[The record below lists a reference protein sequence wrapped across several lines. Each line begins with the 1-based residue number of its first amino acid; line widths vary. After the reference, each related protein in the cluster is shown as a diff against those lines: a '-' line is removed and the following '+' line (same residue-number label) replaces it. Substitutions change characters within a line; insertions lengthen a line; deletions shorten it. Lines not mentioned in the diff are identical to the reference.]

1 MTVTQAEAPA
11 HRRTSTDDESSGA
24 LGRLARRVLI
34 SPLILAAL
42 LSLAYL
48 TWQVRVELVVLFA
61 AFLFGVSL
69 HAAARWLTEKTG
81 LGHKMA
87 VVAWA
92 TAFFLVL
99 GGFFLLT
106 QQRLASQYGE
116 FGERLP
122 QALEVAENRL
132 QGIPIIGTV
141 GGQLEDF
148 RKSLTEGGSSGGGSG
163 GGDAAAEGGPS
174 DSQDAQGTSRSM
186 QVVQIT
192 LLSLGRIGLV
202 IILAFYIAFD
212 GRRYVRS
219 LLMLFPRDRRD
230 VGTEL
235 VRGLGR
241 ALPQWLLGRMSS
253 MAVVALLTA
262 PGLML
267 LGIPLAFVLA
277 LIAGLFSFVPVLGPI
292 ASVVPAVLITLEAAP
307 DKLIWVLSLYGLVQI
322 LESWV
327 ITPRIQ
333 DRMADVPPVLLL
345 SAQFLMGALVG
356 TVGVMFST
364 PVALAALVTVQV
376 LYLRRGLGE
385 PVRLPGEP
393 EGGSS

>member
-1 MTVTQAEAPA
+1 MTASQAEAQ
-11 HRRTSTDDESSGA
+11 TDHGSLPTALDPGA
-24 LGRLARRVLI
+24 VGRIARRVLI

-48 TWQVRVELVVLFA
+48 TWHMRVELVVLFSA
-61 AFLFGVSL
+61 LLFGVSL

-81 LGHKMA
+81 LGHRTA
-87 VVAWA
+87 VLAW
-92 TAFFLVL
+92 TAAVFALL
-99 GGFFLLT
+99 GGFFVLT
-106 QQRLASQYGE
+106 QQRLTSQYGE
-116 FGERLP
+116 LGERLP
-122 QALEVAENRL
+122 DALEVAEDRL
-132 QGIPIIGTV
+132 EGIPVVGTV
-141 GGQLEDF
+141 GTQLREF
-148 RKSLTEGGSSGGGSG
+148 RESLTRDEGAPSEGGGQASGESGEEDAGS
-163 GGDAAAEGGPS
+163 
-174 DSQDAQGTSRSM
+174 SRSM

-192 LLSLGRIGLV
+192 LLSLGRVGLV
-202 IILAFYIAFD
+202 IILAFYMAFD

-219 LLMLFPRDRRD
+219 LLMLFPRERRD
-230 VGTEL
+230 VGDEL

-241 ALPQWLLGRMSS
+241 ALPQWLLGRLSS
-253 MAVVALLTA
+253 MAVVAMLTA

-307 DKLIWVLSLYGLVQI
+307 DKLLWVLGLYGLVQI

-345 SAQFLMGALVG
+345 SAQFILGALVG

-364 PVALAALVTVQV
+364 PVALAGLVAVQV

-393 EGGSS
+393 EGEAA